1 MMLTNL
7 KIFWF
12 HHLSKELVLSKTDT
26 NPSPSHSTFL
36 SLENSCDRKQGPLVS
51 SKVIELSKIGQKA
64 LTSKTRHQK
73 K

>member
-1 MMLTNL
+1 MILTNL

-12 HHLSKELVLSKTDT
+12 HHFSKELILSKTDT

-51 SKVIELSKIGQKA
+51 SKVLELGQKA
-64 LTSKTRHQK
+64 LTSKTRYQK